1 MGGAVVPRGLQAKE
15 DVAAG
20 EELEA
25 LGGDARAQV
34 AGDALEAGAVVG
46 ADGDAG
52 VEVEAA
58 ALAAVAVELG
68 AGLEPHE
75 GADVAGA
82 FAEDGVLVEVGELGE
97 VVGVDRAAAFVVADP
112 EAYADEVAL
121 DAAGD
126 EVAQGLEL
134 VRGGGGDG
142 VERELAARGLGPDA
156 VGAEGVEV
164 DVEVQGADE
173 DTPRISPHSFV
184 TPTPRA
190 SIPDLT
196 TKWPRRD
203 RSAPRQTLG
212 HGSARLDA
220 PSCPR
225 PPWSSRRP
233 CRRSLGAWRLLG
245 RTAWW
250 S

>member
-112 EAYADEVAL
+112 EAYKWTRWRSTRRAMRSHRASSSSGVGA
-121 DAAGD
+121 
-126 EVAQGLEL
+126 
-134 VRGGGGDG
+134 GDG
-142 VERELAARGLGPDA
+142 VVMSRRLGP
-156 VGAEGVEV
+156 
-164 DVEVQGADE
+164 VQTPSGPRVWRWTLRFRAPTR
-173 DTPRISPHSFV
+173 TPRISPHSFV
-184 TPTPRA
+184 TPTPQGA
-190 SIPDLT
+190 SIP
-196 TKWPRRD
+196 
-203 RSAPRQTLG
+203 
-212 HGSARLDA
+212 
-220 PSCPR
+220 
-225 PPWSSRRP
+225 
-233 CRRSLGAWRLLG
+233 
-245 RTAWW
+245 
-250 S
+250 